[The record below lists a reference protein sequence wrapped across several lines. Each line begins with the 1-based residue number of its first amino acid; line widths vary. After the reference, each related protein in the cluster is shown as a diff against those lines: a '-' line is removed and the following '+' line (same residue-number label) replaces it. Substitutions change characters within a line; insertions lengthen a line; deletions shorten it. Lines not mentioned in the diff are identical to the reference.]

1 MSLFKAKDKV
11 MHFREGLSFI
21 EKETSFN
28 GCNYFV
34 VKLMREGGESIFVPI
49 DKAEAVIRHLT
60 PMSEID
66 ELISYM
72 RSVEPE
78 YVTNTKQR
86 RDNFK
91 RKLTSGDIHD
101 LAYLTRQLYF
111 FQNPDLLEVPVKF
124 GPADVE
130 MLKFANRTLYDELS
144 LTLKKD
150 RNDVEDIVIK
160 MIKNA

>member
-1 MSLFKAKDKV
+1 MGQFKVKDKV

-28 GCNYFV
+28 GCDYFV

-49 DKAEAVIRHLT
+49 EKAEAVIRHLT
-60 PMSEID
+60 PINEVD

-72 RSVEPE
+72 RSIEPE

-91 RKLTSGDIHD
+91 HRLGSGDIKD
-101 LAYLTRQLYF
+101 LAYLTKQLYEF
-111 FQNPDLLEVPVKF
+111 
-124 GPADVE
+124 
-130 MLKFANRTLYDELS
+130 NRVHSYIFD
-144 LTLKKD
+144 
-150 RNDVEDIVIK
+150 
-160 MIKNA
+160 